1 MFAVHD
7 ENGVNNNFVWIPILR
22 FVLLTHFFHIGHFT
36 YHKAEDL
43 TL

>member
-22 FVLLTHFFHIGHFT
+22 FVLTHFFHIGHFT